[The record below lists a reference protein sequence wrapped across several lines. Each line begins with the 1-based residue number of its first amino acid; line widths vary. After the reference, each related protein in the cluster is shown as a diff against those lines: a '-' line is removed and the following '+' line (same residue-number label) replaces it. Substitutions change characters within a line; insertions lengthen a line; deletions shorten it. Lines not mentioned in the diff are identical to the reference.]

1 MAPRGVAYRRSV
13 TSSGGS
19 KALAIAVYTVLRV
32 ALFAAVWLTFE
43 LLTPISG
50 LWAIVFAILISG
62 AISIILL
69 DRQRD
74 RVAAVAAGFFR
85 GINER
90 IEASARAEDLD
101 DDLDASSVVA
111 GTPATDAATGDD
123 ASGSGEGEQ
132 TAQRD
137 AVDKQ

>member
-1 MAPRGVAYRRSV
+1 MGRRTVAYRRRV

-19 KALAIAVYTVLRV
+19 KVLAITVYTVLRV
-32 ALFAAVWLTFE
+32 ALFAAVWLTLE

-50 LWAIVFAILISG
+50 LWAIVLAILFSG
-62 AISIILL
+62 AISIVVL

-74 RVAAVAAGFFR
+74 RVGAIAAGFFR

-90 IEASARAEDLD
+90 IEASARAEDD
-101 DDLDASSVVA
+101 DDEPSS
-111 GTPATDAATGDD
+111 GD
-123 ASGSGEGEQ
+123 GEQ
-132 TAQRD
+132 PAHRD

>member
-1 MAPRGVAYRRSV
+1 MGRRTVAYRRRV

-19 KALAIAVYTVLRV
+19 KVLAIVVYTVLRV
-32 ALFAAVWLTFE
+32 ALFAAVWLTLE

-50 LWAIVFAILISG
+50 LWAIVLAILISG
-62 AISIILL
+62 AISIVLL

-74 RVAAVAAGFFR
+74 RVGAVAAGFFR

-90 IEASARAEDLD
+90 IEASARAED
-101 DDLDASSVVA
+101 DDLD
-111 GTPATDAATGDD
+111 TPAPPSGD
-123 ASGSGEGEQ
+123 GEQ
-132 TAQRD
+132 PAHRD

>member
-1 MAPRGVAYRRSV
+1 MGRRTVAYRRRV

-19 KALAIAVYTVLRV
+19 KVLAITVYTVLRV
-32 ALFAAVWLTFE
+32 ALFAAVWLTLE

-50 LWAIVFAILISG
+50 LWAIVLAILFSG
-62 AISIILL
+62 AISIVVL

-74 RVAAVAAGFFR
+74 RVGAIAAGFFR

-90 IEASARAEDLD
+90 IEASARAED

-111 GTPATDAATGDD
+111 GVAEPDAATGDD
-123 ASGSGEGEQ
+123 ASSSGDGEQ
-132 TAQRD
+132 PAHRD

>member
-1 MAPRGVAYRRSV
+1 V

-32 ALFAAVWLTFE
+32 ALFAAVWLTLE

-62 AISIILL
+62 AISIIVL

-90 IEASARAEDLD
+90 IEASARAEDVD
-101 DDLDASSVVA
+101 DE
-111 GTPATDAATGDD
+111 PAAAE
-123 ASGSGEGEQ
+123 AGSGEGEQ
-132 TAQRD
+132 PAQHD

>member
-1 MAPRGVAYRRSV
+1 MGRRGVAYRRRV

-19 KALAIAVYTVLRV
+19 KVVAITVYTVLRV
-32 ALFAAVWLTFE
+32 ALFAAVWLTLE

-50 LWAIVFAILISG
+50 LWAIVLAILVSG
-62 AISIILL
+62 AISIVLL

-74 RVAAVAAGFFR
+74 RVGAVAAGFFR

-90 IEASARAEDLD
+90 IEASARAED
-101 DDLDASSVVA
+101 DDLEAPGSA
-111 GTPATDAATGDD
+111 PAP
-123 ASGSGEGEQ
+123 SSGEGEQ
-132 TAQRD
+132 PAHRD